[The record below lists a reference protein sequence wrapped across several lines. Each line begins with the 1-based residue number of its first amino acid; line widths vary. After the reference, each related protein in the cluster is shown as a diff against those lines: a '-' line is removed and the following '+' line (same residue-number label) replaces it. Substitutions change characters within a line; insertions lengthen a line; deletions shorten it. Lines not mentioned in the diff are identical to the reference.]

1 MSLHQPRE
9 AQNVKMYETLVVE
22 GGRLKKPW
30 VPDFM
35 AVRSGEEEVCLKVD
49 GKPFIALSSDDYK
62 LAQFLFGTVNK
73 RSDGRHARNLPSTKI
88 VRRLWKARNQAQ
100 DEAMARLQG
109 GAARPTRDAD
119 ALTALFGA
127 EPAGEVYSRLEKRRA
142 VSKKALF
149 AQLPN
154 HFEVEVPS
162 AQAGVNSV
170 SFAVARDKPECLVA
184 VQAPKQSLM
193 TTLLEEVTAER
204 TGTEDEEPG
213 SPRTPPRRPGKRRT
227 HPFASSHGSGQ
238 SPGSRGGRKRARRP
252 ESHFDKDR
260 GRVVARWREAD
271 GSRNHRLESYL
282 EDPADDKEKRRV
294 RTRMLDYARSKRV
307 PVPS

>member
-1 MSLHQPRE
+1 MEGMDLRLMMLGTFSADLCPQE
-9 AQNVKMYETLVVE
+9 YTYVVTAAL
-22 GGRLKKPW
+22 GVCFGRLQVLDHEPLY
-30 VPDFM
+30 
-35 AVRSGEEEVCLKVD
+35 AVRAASAEHTLESCWPDVELRLEARPLVADALVSSSGR
-49 GKPFIALSSDDYK
+49 
-62 LAQFLFGTVNK
+62 Q
-73 RSDGRHARNLPSTKI
+73 ARNLPSTKI

-100 DEAMARLQG
+100 DKAMARLQG

-154 HFEVEVPS
+154 HVEVEVPS

-170 SFAVARDKPECLVA
+170 SFVVARDKPECLVA
-184 VQAPKQSLM
+184 IQASKQSL

-227 HPFASSHGSGQ
+227 HPFASSPGSGQ

-271 GSRNHRLESYL
+271 GSWNHRF
-282 EDPADDKEKRRV
+282 EKLLRR
-294 RTRMLDYARSKRV
+294 
-307 PVPS
+307 PSR